1 MNILISQGQSV
12 LEIHTQKGLKLI
24 NINRIRFV
32 KAFNKGT
39 VVYLVNLE
47 NIETNCLIKS
57 YEKYLTSPNFF
68 RCHNSYLINCNFVDC
83 FCSNER
89 YPFVPVAKNGSCKK
103 DNTWEHINNFYFVNQ
118 S

>member
-47 NIETNCLIKS
+47 NIETNYLIKS

-83 FCSNER
+83 FCSNEIILKENVRIPLSR
-89 YPFVPVAKNGSCKK
+89 YKK
-103 DNTWEHINNFYFVNQ
+103 RLFKENLIELLLN